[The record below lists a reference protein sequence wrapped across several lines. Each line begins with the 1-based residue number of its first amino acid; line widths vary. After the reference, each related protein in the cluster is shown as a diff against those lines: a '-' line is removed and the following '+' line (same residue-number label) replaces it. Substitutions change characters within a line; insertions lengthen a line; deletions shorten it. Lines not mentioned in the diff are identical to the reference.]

1 MDPSVQKI
9 IDRYRAIS
17 KKMMDRVA
25 ATQFKVA
32 PPSPPRLIA
41 TYESGSVPGLMYNV
55 IMTGDS
61 IICNCPGYAYR
72 RKCKHVKMAEIA

>member
-1 MDPSVQKI
+1 MDPSTQKI
-9 IDRYRAIS
+9 IDHYRSIS

-25 ATQFKVA
+25 ATQIKVV
-32 PPSPPRLIA
+32 PPRLIA

-72 RKCKHVKMAEIA
+72 RKCKHVKMAEVA